1 MCVISLFLLQTIAV
15 MVLPYE
21 CDREQIAI
29 LDGYKYCYQARV
41 QGGGGWA
48 THIEKKAFRFCPPPP
63 YEFLDMRL
71 VKKQYQESKMQN
83 TFCIV
88 YGEAFPFFYSKTMQ
102 LRLHFA
108 TVIFSQTDL

>member
-21 CDREQIAI
+21 CDRKQIAI

-41 QGGGGWA
+41 QGGGWA
-48 THIEKKAFRFCPPPP
+48 IPHRKKSFPILPPPP

-71 VKKQYQESKMQN
+71 VKKQYQESKMQH

>member
-21 CDREQIAI
+21 CDRKQIAI

-41 QGGGGWA
+41 QGGGGA
-48 THIEKKAFRFCPPPP
+48 GPPSMKKKSFPISPPP
-63 YEFLDMRL
+63 LTNSWTRAWL
-71 VKKQYQESKMQN
+71 KSNTKMQN

-88 YGEAFPFFYSKTMQ
+88 YREAFPFFYSKTMQ

-108 TVIFSQTDL
+108 TVIFSQTDF